1 MQQALE
7 TDDRSLKECQVK
19 EHKKQSPPGT
29 LGPINLQL
37 KLAFEWETLQN
48 WDVTRSVI

>member
-1 MQQALE
+1 MSGEGTQE
-7 TDDRSLKECQVK
+7 
-19 EHKKQSPPGT
+19 QSPPGT